1 MSGSANWSKG
11 RILLLIGRLALAA
24 IFLAAAYGKLSPL
37 TAKQWT
43 LSSLKVTP
51 SSLELSMTFFA
62 MQVSSYQMFP
72 DWAVSPIA
80 HTVPWVELALVILLL
95 TGLGLRYVGIIATL
109 LLAAFWALIIRSYAL
124 HLGIN
129 CGCFGPNE
137 KLTGWRVLEDGG
149 FFALGLAVT
158 IGAFFYY
165 RRHRVDASAFARSEV
180 SPS

>member
-1 MSGSANWSKG
+1 MSRPTNWSKG
-11 RILLLIGRLALAA
+11 RILLLIGRLALAVT
-24 IFLAAAYGKLSPL
+24 FLAAAYGKLSPL

-51 SSLELSMTFFA
+51 TSLELSMTFFA

-95 TGLGLRYVGIIATL
+95 TGFGLRYVGIIATL
-109 LLAAFWALIIRSYAL
+109 LLAAFWGLIIRSYAL

-137 KLTGWRVLEDGG
+137 KLTGWRVLEDGV

-158 IGAFFYY
+158 IGAFIHH
-165 RRHRVDASAFARSEV
+165 RRHRLDASSH
-180 SPS
+180 

>member
-1 MSGSANWSKG
+1 MAANSRWTLG
-11 RILLLIGRLALAA
+11 RVLLLVGRLSLAA

-43 LSSLKVTP
+43 LSSLKITP
-51 SSLELSMTFFA
+51 ASLNLSMTFFA
-62 MQVSSYQMFP
+62 MQLSSYQMLP

-80 HTVPWVELALVILLL
+80 HALPWVELGLGLLL
-95 TGLGLRYVGIIATL
+95 LAGVGLRYVAPAATL
-109 LLAAFWALIIRSYAL
+109 LLALFWAVIIRSYAM

-137 KLTGWRVLEDGG
+137 KLTGWRVVEDGG

-158 IGAFFYY
+158 IGAFLFH
-165 RRHRVDASAFARSEV
+165 RRERSAV
-180 SPS
+180 SPLP

>member
-1 MSGSANWSKG
+1 MTMSRPSTWSTGS
-11 RILLLIGRLALAA
+11 ILLVLGRLALAA

-43 LSSLKVTP
+43 LSSLKITP
-51 SSLELSMTFFA
+51 ASLNLSMTFFA
-62 MQVSSYQMFP
+62 MQLSSYQMLP

-80 HTVPWVELALVILLL
+80 HALPWVELALVILLL
-95 TGLGLRYVGIIATL
+95 TGLGLRYAGIVATL
-109 LLAAFWALIIRSYAL
+109 LLAVFWAVVIRAYAL

-137 KLTGWRVLEDGG
+137 KLTGWRVVEDGG

-158 IGAFFYY
+158 IGAFLFH
-165 RRHRVDASAFARSEV
+165 RRERPAV
-180 SPS
+180 SPLP